1 MVVLS
6 DWLTCLSTNKLVL
19 CTQGLHLSQ
28 PQQLAREG
36 AHPMIGE
43 GIHYS
48 HLVDVETEAQPP
60 IDPRQSPSL
69 ELIPFFLMSPGS
81 HQCVPQARAPKLGLL
96 TIFQR

>member
-1 MVVLS
+1 
-6 DWLTCLSTNKLVL
+6 
-19 CTQGLHLSQ
+19 
-28 PQQLAREG
+28 
-36 AHPMIGE
+36 MIGE

-48 HLVDVETEAQPP
+48 HLIDGETEAQPP
-60 IDPRQSPSL
+60 SDPRQSPSL